1 VAKVA
6 EKLAEKKMLVIN
18 DLKYVYRND
27 NSYLPKKQKT
37 LSDMKMCFNL
47 QVKEG
52 EILSII
58 GASGSGKTTLLNLI
72 AGFLKPISGEI
83 LVNKQDISQLAIA
96 KRPVTTVFQ
105 EHNLFPHLD
114 VFTNIAI
121 GIKPSLKLDKNEIK
135 KISQA
140 LNDVGLSEL
149 EKRLPAQLSGGQRQ
163 RVALARTLVRKQK
176 ILLLDEPL
184 AALGPAMREEIIEL
198 IKSLLKKN
206 KMAALFVSH
215 QPDDA
220 LIASERVAFIHEG
233 KVLETGESQ
242 KILNNPKHS
251 LIQEYLGGCPRTR
264 IETKIQATK
273 SYTTSHR
280 DVKSLI

>member
-1 VAKVA
+1 VLIIK
-6 EKLAEKKMLVIN
+6 
-18 DLKYVYRND
+18 DLKYVYHDSNQ
-27 NSYLPKKQKT
+27 SYLNKKQNHWN
-37 LSDMKMCFNL
+37 DMDMCFNL

-58 GASGSGKTTLLNLI
+58 GSSGSGKTTLLNLI
-72 AGFLKPISGEI
+72 AGFLQPLSGEI
-83 LVNKQDISQLAIA
+83 LVNKQDISQLPIA

-105 EHNLFPHLD
+105 DHNLFPHLD

-121 GIKPSLKLDKNEIK
+121 GIKPSLKLDKSETEQV
-135 KISQA
+135 SQA
-140 LNDVGLSEL
+140 LSDVGLSDL

-198 IKSLLKKN
+198 IKLLVSQN
-206 KMAALFVSH
+206 KMVALFVSH

-220 LIASERVAFIHEG
+220 LLASKRVAFIHDGE
-233 KVLETGESQ
+233 VLEVGDSQ
-242 KILNNPKHS
+242 ALLKSPEHS
-251 LIQEYLGGCPRTR
+251 QIQEYLG
-264 IETKIQATK
+264 
-273 SYTTSHR
+273 S
-280 DVKSLI
+280 

>member
-1 VAKVA
+1 
-6 EKLAEKKMLVIN
+6 MLIIK
-18 DLKYVYRND
+18 DLKYNYLSKNKRKNKGRHKGRD
-27 NSYLPKKQKT
+27 NQK
-37 LSDMKMCFNL
+37 DMSMCFNL
-47 QVKEG
+47 QVQEG
-52 EILSII
+52 EILSVI
-58 GASGSGKTTLLNLI
+58 GSSGSGKTTLLNLI
-72 AGFLKPISGEI
+72 AGFLQPQSGEI
-83 LVNKQDISQLAIA
+83 LVNNQNISHLAIA

-121 GIKPSLKLDKNEIK
+121 GIKPSLKLDKHEAE
-135 KISQA
+135 KITQA
-140 LNDVGLSEL
+140 LYDVGLSDL

-198 IKSLLKKN
+198 IKQLVSQN

-220 LIASERVAFIHEG
+220 LLASDRVAFIHNGE
-233 KVLETGESQ
+233 VLDIGTSETM
-242 KILNNPKHS
+242 LNNSERKEI
-251 LIQEYLGGCPRTR
+251 LEYLG
-264 IETKIQATK
+264 
-273 SYTTSHR
+273 S
-280 DVKSLI
+280 